1 MVIQKEL
8 TIKELFDEMNHLRYR
23 LIELSHKFN
32 RTLTITAVNWKDI
45 IVKGG
50 KKDDIMLKN
59 EIKREEAK
67 NEYDIVLESYND
79 YKTQAIDKIKD
90 MIATKSIE
98 YCIVYFRDVLHW
110 KWEDIARLFNYS
122 RIHCT
127 RLYKK
132 EKSSNVTR

>member
-8 TIKELFDEMNHLRYR
+8 TIKELFDEMNHLRYK
-23 LIELSHKFN
+23 LIELSLKCN
-32 RTLTITAVNWKDI
+32 RTLTVTAVSWKDV

-59 EIKREEAK
+59 EIKKEEAK

-90 MIATKSIE
+90 MIATKPIE

-110 KWEDIARLFNYS
+110 KWKDICKLFNYS
-122 RIHCT
+122 LRQCHN
-127 RLYKK
+127 LYNKGK
-132 EKSSNVTR
+132 EKS